1 MKVTESIF
9 KSFFE
14 KKTLKPKTQWVPF
27 VPRAP
32 RPWESW
38 QKQCLPGKWRRWWF
52 RGWGEQWKGTG
63 MEQLTCWVF
72 QKKHDEF
79 QLLHIALLQGQFN
92 QWGNVWSTADTKKD
106 SERKVTTNEGC
117 VLSEA
122 MSSDTL
128 ALEMSEFAEDSLKVI
143 GFSFSNQTWSW
154 GNLPCPKGCFHEKFA
169 YMRFHDQVHLCCAG
183 LDFGISGWFERDQS
197 IQIVSN
203 DKNQRVMKASFFFI
217 QWRVALIFTRLAQLA
232 TLVHMSLIGNR
243 QLAIRNFKRQKIPTL
258 LY

>member
-14 KKTLKPKTQWVPF
+14 KKKLWNQKPNEFLSCQG
-27 VPRAP
+27 
-32 RPWESW
+32 RPDLGSLDKRSACLGSGDAGDFEVGGSSGKEREWSSW
-38 QKQCLPGKWRRWWF
+38 HAGF
-52 RGWGEQWKGTG
+52 
-63 MEQLTCWVF
+63 F
-72 QKKHDEF
+72 KKITTNSNF
-79 QLLHIALLQGQFN
+79 LHIALLQGQFN

-154 GNLPCPKGCFHEKFA
+154 GNLPCPKGCFKKRLHICVFMIRYIFA
-169 YMRFHDQVHLCCAG
+169 VLAWILAYLADLSEIRVSKLSAMIRTKGWWRRAFFSSNEG
-183 LDFGISGWFERDQS
+183 LHSFSQGWL
-197 IQIVSN
+197 N
-203 DKNQRVMKASFFFI
+203 
-217 QWRVALIFTRLAQLA
+217 
-232 TLVHMSLIGNR
+232 
-243 QLAIRNFKRQKIPTL
+243 
-258 LY
+258 